1 MDKMKDVQNQKDTR
15 NIYLHQVGIRDLK
28 YPVVIKNGEG
38 ESFPVTAKIS
48 LGADLEGDQKGTHMS
63 RFVEVLTEYN
73 QMDPKNIRRMLEAI
87 RERLEARNSFCK
99 FDFDYYIWKKSPVTE
114 RESYL
119 ALEVEYKGALRDDE
133 FDFEMTVRTPVTT
146 LCPCSKEISDY
157 SAHNQRAIVSI
168 TIRTDQYI
176 WIEDICRIAEMA
188 ASCPLYSLLKRPDE
202 KYVTEYAYDHPK
214 FVEDVARDVKMM
226 IDEMEEMEGVQ
237 SYVIE
242 VESMES
248 IHNHSAYA
256 KVEGIRV

>member
-1 MDKMKDVQNQKDTR
+1 MKDVQNEKDTR

-28 YPVVIKNGEG
+28 YPVVIRNGEG
-38 ESFPVTAKIS
+38 ETFPVTAQIS
-48 LGADLEGDQKGTHMS
+48 LSADLEPQQKGTHMS
-63 RFVEVLTEYN
+63 RFVEVLTQYN
-73 QMDPKNIRRMLEAI
+73 QMDLPTIRQLLEAI
-87 RERLEARNSFCK
+87 RERLEARNSFCR
-99 FDFDYYIWKKSPVTE
+99 FQFDYYIWKKSPVTG

-133 FDFEMTVRTPVTT
+133 LDFHMTVRTPVTT

-168 TIRTDQYI
+168 TIRTNQYI
-176 WIEDICRIAEMA
+176 WIEDVSRVAEAA
-188 ASCPLYSLLKRPDE
+188 ASCPVYSLLKRPDE

-214 FVEDVARDVKMM
+214 FVEDVARDAKLL
-226 IDEMEEMEGVQ
+226 IDGMEEMEGVE

-242 VESMES
+242 VESLES

-256 KVEGIRV
+256 KVEGFRV

>member
-1 MDKMKDVQNQKDTR
+1 MKDVQNEKDTR

-28 YPVVIKNGEG
+28 YPVVIRNGEG
-38 ESFPVTAKIS
+38 ETFPVTAKIS
-48 LGADLEGDQKGTHMS
+48 LSVDLEAEQKGTHMS
-63 RFVEVLTEYN
+63 RFVEVLTQYN
-73 QMDPKNIRRMLEAI
+73 QMDLPTIRQLLLAM
-87 RERLEARNSFCK
+87 RERLEARNSFCRFQ
-99 FDFDYYIWKKSPVTE
+99 FDDYIWKKSPVTG

-133 FDFEMTVRTPVTT
+133 LDFQITVRTPVTT

-176 WIEDICRIAEMA
+176 WIEDISRIAETA
-188 ASCPLYSLLKRPDE
+188 ASCPVYSLLKRPDE
-202 KYVTEYAYDHPK
+202 KYVTEHAYNNPK
-214 FVEDVARDVKMM
+214 FVEDVARDAKLM
-226 IDEMEEMEGVQ
+226 IDEMEEMEGVE

-242 VESMES
+242 VESLES

-256 KVEGIRV
+256 KVEGVRV

>member
-1 MDKMKDVQNQKDTR
+1 MKDVQNEKDTR

-28 YPVVIKNGEG
+28 YPVVIRNGEG
-38 ESFPVTAKIS
+38 ETFPVTAQIS
-48 LGADLEGDQKGTHMS
+48 LSVDLEAEQKGTHMS

-73 QMDPKNIRRMLEAI
+73 QMDLKSIRLLLEAL

-99 FDFDYYIWKKSPVTE
+99 LHFDYYIWKKSPVTG

-133 FDFEMTVRTPVTT
+133 LDFVMTVKTPVTT

-176 WIEDICRIAEMA
+176 WIEDISRIAETA
-188 ASCPLYSLLKRPDE
+188 ASCPVYSLLKRPDE

-214 FVEDVARDVKMM
+214 FVEDVARDAKLML
-226 IDEMEEMEGVQ
+226 DEMEEMEGVQ
-237 SYVIE
+237 DYVIE
-242 VESMES
+242 VESLES